1 MVKQI
6 VNPNVPTLSA
16 SGTTIGTALKVLR
29 RGSNSRSRKQSR
41 ARLSPLVFDSH
52 RCKALEADGLFAQ
65 RFVNDLTFAV
75 LDSEQRLEG
84 TLSLIQLLKLIEAS
98 LDGIELE
105 HRHIEREEAVQR
117 VKVQRRGSNPRG
129 RERSRSHA
137 CLPPA

>member
-1 MVKQI
+1 M
-6 VNPNVPTLSA
+6 PASHTL
-16 SGTTIGTALKVLR
+16 VL
-29 RGSNSRSRKQSR
+29 
-41 ARLSPLVFDSH
+41 DSH

-129 RERSRSHA
+129 RERSHPHA
-137 CLPPA
+137 CLSPA